1 MFDWIATQL
10 GPWTWWVIGLLL
22 LAMEVVIPGIFLMWF
37 GIAAIIVGSLSL
49 MLWTESYWIW
59 QMQVIIFAVLAAI
72 SALIGRR
79 VIAGQDDVSDE
90 PLLNQRGASLI
101 GRTATLKAPINEGRG
116 RIHLDD
122 TTWVVNGPDLPVGS
136 RVRIVASAGSTLKV
150 EPVSEIS
157 SPA

>member
-1 MFDWIATQL
+1 MFDWIGTQL

-59 QMQVIIFAVLAAI
+59 QMQVIIFAVLAVI

-79 VIAGQDDVSDE
+79 MIGGQDGVSDE

-101 GRTATLKAPINEGRG
+101 GRTATLKAPIHEGRG
-116 RIHLDD
+116 RIHVDD

-136 RVRIVASAGSTLKV
+136 RVRIVSSTGNTLKV

-157 SPA
+157 APA